1 MHRATV
7 GSGAGQCSRRRGSQ
21 SHRDRASRCVC
32 VESMRT
38 ANTDDNEIDTMVSM
52 GAWRRRTPD
61 ECEERSEPGA
71 SSSAVPR
78 APPNCARCRNHRL
91 KIELK
96 GHKRYCK
103 YRYCTCEKCRLTAD
117 RQRVMAL
124 QTALR
129 RAQAQDEARARAL
142 ESGVQPPGLELDR
155 PEPPSVKTPR
165 SPVPPPAPRSLG
177 SASCDSVPGSP
188 GVSPYA
194 PPPPSVPP
202 QPTMPPLLPPQ
213 QPAVSL
219 ESLVENCHK
228 LLEKFHYSW
237 EMMPLVLVILNY
249 AGSDLEEASRKIDE
263 GKMIINEY
271 ARKHNLN
278 IFDGHELRNSTR
290 HDRTKVEKFEI

>member
-1 MHRATV
+1 
-7 GSGAGQCSRRRGSQ
+7 
-21 SHRDRASRCVC
+21 
-32 VESMRT
+32 
-38 ANTDDNEIDTMVSM
+38 MVSV

-61 ECEERSEPGA
+61 DCEDRSEPGA
-71 SSSAVPR
+71 SSSGVPR

-142 ESGVQPPGLELDR
+142 ETGIQPPGIELDR
-155 PEPPSVKTPR
+155 PEPPTVKAPR
-165 SPVPPPAPRSLG
+165 SPVVPPPAAIDRRSLG
-177 SASCDSVPGSP
+177 SASCDSIPESPPGM
-188 GVSPYA
+188 SPYSAA
-194 PPPPSVPP
+194 PASAPP

-290 HDRTKVEKFEI
+290 QKMLSEINNISGVLSSSMKLFCE

>member
-1 MHRATV
+1 
-7 GSGAGQCSRRRGSQ
+7 
-21 SHRDRASRCVC
+21 
-32 VESMRT
+32 
-38 ANTDDNEIDTMVSM
+38 MVSM
-52 GAWRRRTPD
+52 GAWKRRAPD
-61 ECEERSEPGA
+61 DCEERSEPGA

-103 YRYCTCEKCRLTAD
+103 YRNCICEKCRLTAD

-129 RAQAQDEARARAL
+129 RAQAQDEARARAQETSGMPPNGIEL
-142 ESGVQPPGLELDR
+142 ER
-155 PEPPSVKTPR
+155 PEPPVVKIQR
-165 SPVPPPAPRSLG
+165 SPVPPPPPRSLG

-194 PPPPSVPP
+194 VPAPSSAP
-202 QPTMPPLLPPQ
+202 QAQSIPPLLPPQ

-219 ESLVENCHK
+219 ETLVENCHK

-249 AGSDLEEASRKIDE
+249 AGSDLDEASRKIDE

-278 IFDGHELRNSTR
+278 IFDGLELRNSTR
-290 HDRTKVEKFEI
+290 QKMLQSEINNISGVLSSSMKLFCE

>member
-263 GKMIINEY
+263 DGAPFRRSPIDLNEVPIN
-271 ARKHNLN
+271 N
-278 IFDGHELRNSTR
+278 IKER
-290 HDRTKVEKFEI
+290 HRISAGSIPEWDTPV